1 MNTPTTLFYIYT
13 VMGWEAKPR
22 SGRRPAIVEAEM
34 ADDVES
40 DEDGGR
46 LAEFWI
52 LAMTRT
58 VLWLGWFVSSLYRA
72 LRPADEILILIDALL
87 I

>member
-1 MNTPTTLFYIYT
+1 MNTPITIFYICT

-34 ADDVES
+34 TDDVES
-40 DEDGGR
+40 DEGGSR

-58 VLWLGWFVSSLYRA
+58 FLWLGWLVSSLYRA
-72 LRPADEILILIDALL
+72 LRPSDEILILIDALL